1 LSGRRGAPALP
12 LLLVAAMVAI
22 GAGIELAL
30 DGRWSWRPEL
40 PLLALLA
47 LAFARRG
54 RAGGSARP
62 GA

>member
-1 LSGRRGAPALP
+1 LP

-30 DGRWSWRPEL
+30 DGRWTWRPEL

-54 RAGGSARP
+54 RSGGSARP